1 MTSNKKKLF
10 GILSVNLGM
19 LLMGMCFGLLL
30 RPKHQQ
36 PGPVMSGAVIQD
48 MGGAQL
54 SSGESKGVKLTSR
67 KLATSEYAANGV
79 TSQAESAYTLTASVY
94 PEDAAGTLDWSAAFT
109 NAGSA
114 WATGKKVADYVTVM
128 PSSNGGLT
136 AVVENKAAFGEQ
148 ITVKVTSSYNSE
160 VYATCSVEY
169 LQRTESYDVSLKG
182 PDVDVNF
189 STTGTKIASVRP
201 VFMATRNTT
210 ITINI
215 NKAKVYTIENTDKA
229 DYFTLEPESSF
240 VTAITTAGLISS
252 EVKSYAS
259 TGKTLTIG
267 NFFDKT
273 WLSGISGSTAEKKN
287 QLIET
292 IDGYKDPAYRLSVYT
307 EKGGELIYNFAIRF
321 DSSVLVGNKFM
332 ERIEVNENELIF

>member
-1 MTSNKKKLF
+1 MMTSNKKKLF

-189 STTGTKIASVRP
+189 STTGTKITSRRI
-201 VFMATRNTT
+201 VFFCRFKCPSTCA
-210 ITINI
+210 ITN
-215 NKAKVYTIENTDKA
+215 
-229 DYFTLEPESSF
+229 SF
-240 VTAITTAGLISS
+240 VN
-252 EVKSYAS
+252 
-259 TGKTLTIG
+259 TI
-267 NFFDKT
+267 FP
-273 WLSGISGSTAEKKN
+273 SSGS
-287 QLIET
+287 
-292 IDGYKDPAYRLSVYT
+292 G
-307 EKGGELIYNFAIRF
+307 
-321 DSSVLVGNKFM
+321 
-332 ERIEVNENELIF
+332 